1 MNILNN
7 FQTIQSTVEK
17 LYRQVFRAYPNIA
30 SKLLPNILIVT
41 KNHKYDEIRPLIERG
56 HKLFG
61 ENKIQ
66 EAQTKWSAIKSQYNI
81 KLHFIGALQTN
92 KTKEVLELFDVIES
106 LDREVLADKIASTQK
121 EMKLNKELYI
131 QVNIG
136 DEIQKSGV
144 ATKDAQDFIDYC
156 IKDLKL
162 NVTGLMCIPPKGEKP
177 FPYFVKLKLLS
188 DRNKL
193 SNISMGMSGDYVEA
207 IECGATELRIGS
219 AVFGS

>member
-7 FQTIQSTVEK
+7 FQTVHLTVEK
-17 LYRQVFRAYPNIA
+17 LYKQAFHAYPNIV
-30 SKLLPNILIVT
+30 SKLLPNILIIT
-41 KNHKYDEIRPLIERG
+41 KSCSYDEIRPLVEIG

-66 EAQTKWSAIKSQYNI
+66 EAQAKWSAIKSQYNI

-92 KTKEVLELFDVIES
+92 KVKEALQLFDVIES
-106 LDREVLADKIASTQK
+106 LDRKVLADKIASTQK
-121 EMKLNKELYI
+121 EMKVNKEFYI

-136 DEIQKSGV
+136 NEVQKSGI

-162 NVTGLMCIPPKGEKP
+162 NVTGLMCIPPKSEKP
-177 FPYFVKLKLLS
+177 FPYFVKLKLLA

-193 SNISMGMSGDYVEA
+193 PNISMGMSGDYAEA

-219 AVFGS
+219 AIFNN